1 MCLTKEFLS
10 LQAGSSFKK
19 KTKNKKTNSW
29 VLLDG
34 KTAKFCHML
43 SQRNVSVPL
52 A

>member
-19 KTKNKKTNSW
+19 KKKTNSW

>member
-10 LQAGSSFKK
+10 LQAGSSFLKK
-19 KTKNKKTNSW
+19 KTKTNSW